1 MLLALGLA
9 SCGAEAGV
17 GVVREATCGDD
28 VRFPESFLEGPDQ
41 GRERFAATA
50 LGRVVDDF
58 FMAGA
63 GVEQNDLYREAEGF
77 SPVSDS
83 VALGYRD
90 GSPASYFIVRDGRMA
105 GWGACTP
112 RLVETDL

>member
-1 MLLALGLA
+1 MLAVGLA

-17 GVVREATCGDD
+17 GVVREATCGAD
-28 VRFPESFLEGPDQ
+28 VWFPESFLEGPDQ

-50 LGRVVDDF
+50 LGRVIDDF

-63 GVEQNDLYREAEGF
+63 GVEQNALYRAAEGF

-90 GSPASYFIVRDGRMA
+90 GSPVSYFVIREGRMA
-105 GWGACTP
+105 GWGECMP